1 MIPKRRIMRAVLV
14 TIGLILLVLF
24 LNELV
29 PGAFNDACI
38 RSEIGSCD

>member
-38 RSEIGSCD
+38 RYTLDECN